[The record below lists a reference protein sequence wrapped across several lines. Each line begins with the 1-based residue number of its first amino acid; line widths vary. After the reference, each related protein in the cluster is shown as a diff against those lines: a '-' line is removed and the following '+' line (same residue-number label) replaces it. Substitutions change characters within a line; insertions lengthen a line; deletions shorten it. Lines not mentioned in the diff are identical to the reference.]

1 MIFIMNIEKLN
12 EIKEDIEKMDK
23 NSHLEVFN
31 ILENEH
37 IPYNK
42 NMNGIFINLSIV
54 DKDIIQKLEDFI
66 DYKKKQKTILNK
78 DELIKEQYKKD
89 YFN

>member
-1 MIFIMNIEKLN
+1 MNIEKLN
-12 EIKEDIEKMDK
+12 EIKEEIEKMDK

-31 ILENEH
+31 ILENEQ

-54 DKDIIQKLEDFI
+54 NKEIITKLENFI
-66 DYKKKQKTILNK
+66 DYKKKQKNILNK

>member
-1 MIFIMNIEKLN
+1 MDIEKLN
-12 EIKEDIEKMDK
+12 EIKEEIEKMDK

-31 ILENEH
+31 ILENEQ

-42 NMNGIFINLSIV
+42 NMNGIFINLSIINKEV
-54 DKDIIQKLEDFI
+54 ITKLENFI
-66 DYKKKQKTILNK
+66 NYKKKQKNILNK

-89 YFN
+89 FFN

>member
-1 MIFIMNIEKLN
+1 MEIDKLN

-31 ILENEH
+31 IIESEQ
-37 IPYNK
+37 IPYNT

-54 DKDIIQKLEDFI
+54 DESIIKKLENFI
-66 DYKKKQKTILNK
+66 DYKKKQKNLLNK

-89 YFN
+89 FFN

>member
-1 MIFIMNIEKLN
+1 MEKLN
-12 EIKEDIEKMDK
+12 EIKEEIEKMDK

-31 ILENEH
+31 ILENEQ

-42 NMNGIFINLSIV
+42 NMNGVFINLSIIH
-54 DKDIIQKLEDFI
+54 KDIIQKLEKFI
-66 DYKKKQKTILNK
+66 EYKNKQKNILNH

-89 YFN
+89 FFN

>member
-1 MIFIMNIEKLN
+1 MEIDKLN

-31 ILENEH
+31 IIEGEQ
-37 IPYNK
+37 IPYNS

-54 DKDIIQKLEDFI
+54 DQSVIKKLENFI
-66 DYKKKQKTILNK
+66 DYKKKQKKILSK

-89 YFN
+89 FFN

>member
-1 MIFIMNIEKLN
+1 MDIEKLN
-12 EIKEDIEKMDK
+12 EIKEEIEKMDK

-31 ILENEH
+31 ILENEQ

-42 NMNGIFINLSIV
+42 NMNGVFINLSIIN
-54 DKDIIQKLEDFI
+54 KDTINKLENFI
-66 DYKKKQKTILNK
+66 NYKKKQKNILNQ

-89 YFN
+89 FFN